1 MREKLKVEDKV
12 PVEAYMALVDKY
24 LKKSTQNRTIG
35 IIISKEQDKY
45 VANFVRSND
54 IISLIKKIKN
64 IKGEK

>member
-1 MREKLKVEDKV
+1 MREKLKVEDKTQ
-12 PVEAYMALVDKY
+12 VEAYMVLMDKY

-35 IIISKEQDKY
+35 IIISKKQDKY